1 MPRGGDYPGWV
12 QRIRLLAPALAI
24 LAGLAATWAA
34 LELGGGAAAP
44 ALQDPGPAVRY
55 GVPMATMLRNLAIA
69 AAFGG
74 IVLACFALVPRSR
87 DWHRTLDLAAA
98 AAGIAT
104 VAQGFVAFGSFRQV
118 VSNPVT
124 ATNDFGQLLQ
134 FFFVEVDTGRLLLG
148 TLLSLALLT
157 VLLLVARSPVAAGFT
172 VALWAV
178 PFWLIASGG
187 HAGGTANHTVAVSSL
202 LLHLIFVSIW
212 LGGLLHVGLL
222 ARGRDDA
229 GLADA
234 TADAPAG
241 AAYGDVLLR
250 YSTLALASFLV
261 VAFSGV
267 VSAWVR
273 MEGDWFSEYGILSI
287 TKAALL
293 VVLGLF
299 GAWQRMRMLPPAATA
314 SERVPGRAIALL
326 LALELTVMG
335 VTAGVAAGLARTP
348 TPVPEVPPGAEATP
362 AELLTGRPLPP
373 PFEPARLVDQ
383 WAIDPLWTV
392 ILAMLAFFYVAG
404 VVRLA
409 RRGDRWPVG
418 RTVSWLAGIALFWW
432 CTNGALN
439 LYQEFQFSLHML
451 VHMLLGMAV
460 PVLLVPG
467 APITLAMRAI
477 RKRGDRS
484 RGGREWLL
492 AIVHSKYMEVLSSP
506 LVAAGLFV
514 ASLWVFYYT
523 PLFEWT
529 MTDHLG
535 HVWMVVHFVGSGYL
549 FVQAIIGVDP
559 GPARPPYALRLALLL
574 GAMVFHAFF
583 GITLMTGD
591 ALLLA
596 DWFGAMGNGIDA
608 LEDQRVGGG
617 IAWSI
622 GEIPTVILA
631 ITTVVLWARSD
642 RRDQVRLDR
651 AAVRDGDA
659 DLHAYNDMLER
670 MGKR

>member
-1 MPRGGDYPGWV
+1 M

-24 LAGLAATWAA
+24 LAGLAAAWAA

-44 ALQDPGPAVRY
+44 SLQDPGPAVRY
-55 GVPMATMLRNLAIA
+55 GVPMATMLRNVAIA

-74 IVLACFALVPRSR
+74 AVLACFALRPRSR
-87 DWHRTLDLAAA
+87 DWHRTLDLAGA

-104 VAQGFVAFGSFRQV
+104 VAHGFVGFGSFRQV
-118 VSNPVT
+118 VTNPVT

-134 FFFVEVDTGRLLLG
+134 FFFVEVETGRLLLG
-148 TLLSLALLT
+148 TLLALALLT
-157 VLLLVARSPVAAGFT
+157 VLLLVARGPVAVAFT
-172 VALWAV
+172 VVLWAV

-187 HAGGTANHTVAVSSL
+187 HAGGTANHTIAVSSL

-222 ARGRDDA
+222 ARRDPQPGGSDVV
-229 GLADA
+229 AD
-234 TADAPAG
+234 

-250 YSTLALASFLV
+250 YSSLALVSFLV
-261 VAFSGV
+261 VAFSGI

-273 MEGDWFSEYGILSI
+273 MEGDWFSPYGLLSL

-293 VVLGLF
+293 LVLGGF
-299 GAWQRMRMLPPAATA
+299 GAWQRMRVLRPATA
-314 SERVPGRAIALL
+314 VPQRVSGRAVALL
-326 LALELTVMG
+326 LALELAVMG

-348 TPVPEVPPGAEATP
+348 TPVAEVPPGAEATP
-362 AELLTGRPLPP
+362 AEILTGRPLPAT
-373 PFEPARLVDQ
+373 FEPARLADQ
-383 WAIDPLWTV
+383 WSIDPLWSV
-392 ILAMLAFFYVAG
+392 ICAMLAFFYLAG
-404 VVRLA
+404 VARLA
-409 RRGDRWPVG
+409 RRGDRWPLQ
-418 RTVSWLAGIALFWW
+418 RTVAWVAGVALLWW

-477 RKRGDRS
+477 QKRRDGS
-484 RGGREWLL
+484 RGGREWLM

-514 ASLWVFYYT
+514 ASLWLFYYT
-523 PLFEWT
+523 PLFSWSMHE
-529 MTDHLG
+529 HLG

-549 FVQAIIGVDP
+549 FVQAIIGIDP
-559 GPARPPYALRLALLL
+559 GPARPPYALRLVLLL

-583 GITLMTGD
+583 GLTLMTGE

-596 DWFGAMGNGIDA
+596 DWFGAMGNGVDA
-608 LEDQRVGGG
+608 LADQRVGGG

-642 RRDQVRLDR
+642 RREQVRTDR
-651 AAVRDGDA
+651 AASRDGDA
-659 DLHAYNDMLER
+659 DLNAYNDMLER

>member
-1 MPRGGDYPGWV
+1 M

-34 LELGGGAAAP
+34 LELGGGAVAP
-44 ALQDPGPAVRY
+44 TLQDPGPAVRY
-55 GVPMATMLRNLAIA
+55 GVPMASMLRNVAIA

-74 IVLACFALVPRSR
+74 VVLACFALVPRSR

-98 AAGIAT
+98 SAGVAT
-104 VAQGFVAFGSFRQV
+104 VAHGFIAFGSFRQV

-134 FFFVEVDTGRLLLG
+134 FFFVEVEAGRLLLG
-148 TLLSLALLT
+148 TLLALSLLT
-157 VLLLVARSPVAAGFT
+157 VLLLVARSAVAAGFT

-187 HAGGTANHTVAVSSL
+187 HAGGTANHTIAVSSL
-202 LLHLIFVSIW
+202 LLHLLFVSIW

-222 ARGRDDA
+222 ARGRAA
-229 GLADA
+229 GE
-234 TADAPAG
+234 TADASDAPRDAV
-241 AAYGDVLLR
+241 YGDVLLR
-250 YSTLALASFLV
+250 YSSLALVSFLV
-261 VAFSGV
+261 VAFSGI

-273 MEGDWFSEYGILSI
+273 MEGEWFSGYGILSL

-293 VVLGLF
+293 VVLGVL
-299 GAWQRMRMLPPAATA
+299 GAWQRMRMLRPARTA
-314 SERVPGRAIALL
+314 GERVPGRAIALL

-335 VTAGVAAGLARTP
+335 ATAGVAAGLARTP
-348 TPVPEVPPGAEATP
+348 TPVPEVPPGDGATP
-362 AELLTGRPLPP
+362 AEILTGRPLPP
-373 PFEPARLVDQ
+373 TFEPARLVDQ

-392 ILAMLAFFYVAG
+392 ILAMLAFFYVAA

-409 RRGDRWPVG
+409 RRGDGWPIG
-418 RTVSWLAGIALFWW
+418 RTISWLAGIALFWW

-467 APITLAMRAI
+467 APITLAMRAL
-477 RKRGDRS
+477 RKRADGS

-492 AIVHSKYMEVLSSP
+492 AIVHSRYMEVLSSP

-523 PLFEWT
+523 PLFEWS

-535 HVWMVVHFVGSGYL
+535 HVWMVIHFVGSGYL
-549 FVQAIIGVDP
+549 FVQAIIGIDP
-559 GPARPPYALRLALLL
+559 GPARPPYPLRLVLLL

-583 GITLMTGD
+583 GLTLMTGD

-617 IAWSI
+617 VAWSI
-622 GEIPTVILA
+622 GEIPTVALA
-631 ITTVVLWARSD
+631 ISTVVLWARSD
-642 RRDQVRLDR
+642 KRDQVRLDR